1 MATRSLSKYVDYGG
15 LATVPSPFQSI
26 GTTLYA
32 FVLEGDLGKLSQLC
46 KQVFTDPSHGN
57 AEYVPLSRFVMM
69 TVGNIEQI
77 IPAAPYD
84 KIGYSSETQV
94 AFWIFTAA
102 VKRVGKI
109 MIAERVAVFVPYIFV
124 NNAFSFACGREVEGY
139 AKSWGWFDFPE
150 QANHQTPPPPL
161 NNLTL
166 DIWGL
171 KEYNPTNKVVRTR
184 LLELKQDDSASDQ
197 PRQTSWG
204 TVEEAFNDLKSLI
217 FDKQDGTI
225 ILPGLQMAE
234 NLFADLK
241 NHQVP
246 EVFMKQYR
254 DVGNANQACYQ
265 AIVEVPTVVKKFAG
279 GHLPD
284 KYHLKFEEVAS
295 HPIGQQLGLKDQQS
309 VFNFWLKMDFVVE
322 DGRVI
327 WQAPTGEAS
336 GCLPGLLGILFGR
349 SRG

>member
-1 MATRSLSKYVDYGG
+1 MATRSLPQYVDYGG
-15 LATVPSPFQSI
+15 LATVPSPFQSL
-26 GTTLYA
+26 GSTQYA
-32 FVLEGDLGKLSQLC
+32 FILEGDIGKLNQLC
-46 KQVFTDPSHGN
+46 KQVFTDPSHGQ

-84 KIGYSSETQV
+84 KIGYSSEEQI

-102 VKRVGKI
+102 VRRVGNI
-109 MIAERVAVFVPYIFV
+109 MIAERLAVFVPYIFV

-139 AKSWGWFDFPE
+139 AKTWGWFDFPE

-171 KEYNPTNKVVRTR
+171 KEYQPGNKVERTR
-184 LLELKQDDSASDQ
+184 LLEINCGDAQ
-197 PRQTSWG
+197 PGPLRGSPWT
-204 TVEEAFNDLKSLI
+204 TVHEAFEDLKGMI

-225 ILPGLQMAE
+225 ILPGIQMAE
-234 NLFADLK
+234 SLFDDLK

-254 DVGNANQACYQ
+254 DIANANQACYQ
-265 AIVEVPTVVKKFAG
+265 AIVEVPTVVKKFSG
-279 GHLPD
+279 GPLHD
-284 KYHLKFEEVAS
+284 KYQLKLEQVAS

-309 VFNFWLKMDFVVE
+309 VFSFYLKMDFVVE
-322 DGRVI
+322 NGRVV
-327 WQAPTGEAS
+327 WEAPTAAAT
-336 GCLPGLLGILFGR
+336 GCLPGLFGR
-349 SRG
+349 LLGRA